1 MQIFTDILLAGL
13 ILVDKRY
20 GSARIRGKLPK
31 WIGDSITAPENFG
44 GAMKTLGA
52 FYRGRKIQ

>member
-1 MQIFTDILLAGL
+1 MTLTCETCPAGL

-20 GSARIRGKLPK
+20 TGSRIRNKLPK
-31 WIGDSITAPENFG
+31 WIGDSIAMPDTFG

-52 FYRGRKIQ
+52 FYRGRRQT